1 MDEWDEEKLD
11 EVIKKKHGSEKSNA
25 TDIVSFI
32 FQYTSRVILPLKD
45 STFSNLHCT
54 QYSIYFQICKH
65 FLEAVENS
73 KYGWF
78 WNCPIESGGQECKY
92 RHALPVGYVLKK
104 VGLAII
110 SI

>member
-32 FQYTSRVILPLKD
+32 SKTTSGGP
-45 STFSNLHCT
+45 TFALCK
-54 QYSIYFQICKH
+54 QFSIYFQICKY

-78 WNCPIESGGQECKY
+78 WNCPIESGGQKCYY

-104 VGLAII
+104 VNLEI
-110 SI
+110 SCI